1 MTLEAGKSYIQKN
14 PLFGR
19 KLIRIDSMRDSVWDW
34 ELCDLTIVTIDK
46 DPSIV
51 KLKSAASSI
60 YDHQGLL
67 VIPEHVFYKA
77 QSLAILYEAA
87 KKATD
92 NTPETIAFGQEIL
105 GKIIEVLFENNIID
119 ESTYEPQQLKLFA
132 EEYDNYSREQME
144 KVTDVIDVHK

>member
-19 KLIRIDSMRDSVWDW
+19 KLIRIDSIRESVWDW
-34 ELCDLTIVTIDK
+34 DLCDLTIVTIDK
-46 DPSIV
+46 EPSIV

-60 YDHQGLL
+60 YDHQGLI
-67 VIPEHVFYKA
+67 VIPEQVFFKA
-77 QSLAILYEAA
+77 QSLARLYDAA
-87 KKATD
+87 QKATD
-92 NTPETIAFGQEIL
+92 IPETIAFGQEIL
-105 GKIIEVLFENNIID
+105 GKIIEVLFDNNIID
-119 ESTYEPQQLKLFA
+119 ESTYEPQQLKKFA

>member
-19 KLIRIDSMRDSVWDW
+19 KLIRIDSIRESVWDW
-34 ELCDLTIVTIDK
+34 DFCDLTIVTIDK
-46 DPSIV
+46 EPSIV

-67 VIPEHVFYKA
+67 VIPDQVFFKA
-77 QSLAILYEAA
+77 QSLARLYEAT

-92 NTPETIAFGQEIL
+92 TPETIAFGQEIL
-105 GKIIEVLFENNIID
+105 GKIIEILFENKIID
-119 ESTYEPQQLKLFA
+119 ESTYEPQQLKKFA
-132 EEYDNYSREQME
+132 EEYDSYSREQME

>member
-19 KLIRIDSMRDSVWDW
+19 KLIRIDSIRESVWDW
-34 ELCDLTIVTIDK
+34 ALCDLTIVTIDK
-46 DPSIV
+46 EPSIV

-67 VIPEHVFYKA
+67 AIPNQVFFKA
-77 QSLAILYEAA
+77 QSLARLYEAT

-92 NTPETIAFGQEIL
+92 TPETIAFGQEIL
-105 GKIIEVLFENNIID
+105 GKIIEILFESQIID
-119 ESTYEPQQLKLFA
+119 ERTYEPQQLKKFA